1 MRRILFQWH
10 GIEIFSYPAMLYFGL
25 LFGIVAGNVA
35 AHVANLNSA
44 HVFVATLL
52 LLVPALVGAR
62 LLFVVSHWEY
72 YRREPKRI
80 WRQAEGG
87 GAMYGGLPVALLVS
101 VPLLNILHLPFG
113 AFWDVATFTILIGMI
128 FTRTGCLLNG
138 CCAGRVTEGRLA
150 LYLPD
155 HQGIWQRRMPT
166 QPLEAAWATVLLI
179 GAIVTWHQMP
189 FRGALFLS
197 ALAAYGTGRFL
208 LEFTRESQ
216 DRVGKIWLHHAV
228 SAALVVLSLTTFF
241 VVWPR

>member
-10 GIEIFSYPAMLYFGL
+10 GIKIFSYPAMLYFGL
-25 LFGIVAGNVA
+25 LFGIVAGNFA

-80 WRQAEGG
+80 WRRSEGG
-87 GAMYGGLPVALLVS
+87 GALYGGLPLALLVS
-101 VPLLNILHLPFG
+101 LPLLHILRLPFG

-128 FTRTGCLLNG
+128 LARIGCLLNG
-138 CCAGRVTEGRLA
+138 CCAGRTTEGWLA

-166 QPLEAAWATVLLI
+166 QLLEAAWAIVLLI
-179 GAIVTWHQMP
+179 GAIVIWHQMP
-189 FRGALFLS
+189 FQGALFLL
-197 ALAAYGTGRFL
+197 ALAGYSTGRFW

-216 DRVGKIWLHHAV
+216 DRVGKIQLYQTTSLV
-228 SAALVVLSLTTFF
+228 LVVLSLMTFF